1 MLCFTFLAF
10 GKRGDVLTAFQL
22 ADEMQANGVFLNDA
36 SFCHLLMACIGDK
49 ESGLKHAIEVKRR
62 GQHC

>member
-22 ADEMQANGVFLNDA
+22 ATKSRL
-36 SFCHLLMACIGDK
+36 SLRHPKGDWSEKFEK
-49 ESGLKHAIEVKRR
+49 ETRDRRKPKEGDDEVKISY
-62 GQHC
+62 